1 VKASIRFGRTEI
13 SAGFFLVLAVL
24 IFLDTQRLITLIMLA
39 ALLHELAHL
48 TVIRV
53 TGGRVAKIELTA
65 VGAEISIDSFAGVPL
80 FQQLMVYL
88 SGPAAN
94 LLFAFISSKFGGI
107 FPSQELYAFAGAN
120 LVIGMFN
127 LLPAKML
134 DGGNAL
140 RVLCIAMFGRK
151 TAIPEVLHAI
161 TLAFL
166 LTLCILLAI
175 NYGFSLS
182 LFIAIV
188 WMVIG
193 YFRERHAR
201 LKWF

>member
-24 IFLDTQRLITLIMLA
+24 IFLDTRRLITLIMLA

-94 LLFAFISSKFGGI
+94 LLFAFISSKF
-107 FPSQELYAFAGAN
+107 
-120 LVIGMFN
+120 
-127 LLPAKML
+127 
-134 DGGNAL
+134 
-140 RVLCIAMFGRK
+140 
-151 TAIPEVLHAI
+151 
-161 TLAFL
+161 
-166 LTLCILLAI
+166 
-175 NYGFSLS
+175 
-182 LFIAIV
+182 
-188 WMVIG
+188 
-193 YFRERHAR
+193 
-201 LKWF
+201 